1 MISIWL
7 RWIKR
12 DRDTKMIHH
21 VIFHL
26 FQGIVPF
33 FSSHHINPI
42 IKCWL
47 HLFDHNL
54 FSCIFPQGSITLI
67 KAGKYNSTI
76 IKLLL
81 LYHSCF
87 CLTIVEPV
95 LSSTVLSGNPLSSGL
110 FSESYS
116 DVETNE
122 KQHWTDTTESR
133 PQNGQQ
139 NTNACKSNHCPI
151 PHNQKQ
157 GEKSFHAYIRQRQQK
172 HWT

>member
-1 MISIWL
+1 MF
-7 RWIKR
+7 
-12 DRDTKMIHH
+12 
-21 VIFHL
+21 V
-26 FQGIVPF
+26 
-33 FSSHHINPI
+33 FSSLLDGRLRGSLGQMVLKVTYCQGHQCLPSLTPEICSLVYHCFLTQHHNVY
-42 IKCWL
+42 
-47 HLFDHNL
+47 HNL

-67 KAGKYNSTI
+67 KAGKYNLTI

-110 FSESYS
+110 FSKSYS

-122 KQHWTDTTESR
+122 KQHRTYTTESR

-157 GEKSFHAYIRQRQQK
+157 GEKSFHTYCG
-172 HWT
+172 